1 MNWDLSSNFAL
12 TCYHTTGKE
21 LFPPMERFMKLREDQ
36 EAFCLFM
43 THVVSHV
50 HGRVDFKAR
59 SVYLP
64 VRKLVSVSSEAF
76 ALFVLDGNYDRWV
89 HEFETKD
96 VGQAPDAKHTNKG
109 AARKDEGYKIESFK
123 VLLDLGV
130 AVLKDRKMGHVG
142 EVEEN
147 YMVVAKGIFEN
158 EKSKKRR
165 KRMEDRGRE
174 GNTMAEMIKKL
185 KAQSEG
191 IYDLDEPAISGN
203 RGSSPGVQ
211 GFRLTRAR
219 IMEEADRTTTPV

>member
-1 MNWDLSSNFAL
+1 
-12 TCYHTTGKE
+12 
-21 LFPPMERFMKLREDQ
+21 
-36 EAFCLFM
+36 
-43 THVVSHV
+43 
-50 HGRVDFKAR
+50 
-59 SVYLP
+59 
-64 VRKLVSVSSEAF
+64 
-76 ALFVLDGNYDRWV
+76 
-89 HEFETKD
+89 
-96 VGQAPDAKHTNKG
+96 
-109 AARKDEGYKIESFK
+109 
-123 VLLDLGV
+123 
-130 AVLKDRKMGHVG
+130 
-142 EVEEN
+142 
-147 YMVVAKGIFEN
+147 MVVAKGIFEN